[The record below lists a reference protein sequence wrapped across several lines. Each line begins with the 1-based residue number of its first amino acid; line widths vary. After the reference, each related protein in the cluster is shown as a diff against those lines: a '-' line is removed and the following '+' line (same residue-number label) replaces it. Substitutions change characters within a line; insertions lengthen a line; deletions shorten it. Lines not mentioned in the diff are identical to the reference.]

1 MELYESA
8 VEQKQDEIKNNKTED
23 NHKIAIVTSLFE
35 DGCPRLTFVGEEQE
49 SKKKYSYI
57 YSYIP
62 TVSDSVLL
70 IKANETYVIIG
81 KIAYN
86 VAPVDP
92 ITEADIVNLITDN
105 TIKEE
110 ELNTLIDTRSDTRAD
125 ARIVAKKCVT
135 LNSDGTISNSS
146 SNYNNF
152 FNLSVS
158 SNLKHTGSYL
168 GFFNKTPT
176 TKQTVDTIYVTT
188 EMTNEVIRNKLNAI
202 INALKSYGLM

>member
-23 NHKIAIVTSLFE
+23 NYKIATVTSLFE
-35 DGCPRLTFVGEEQE
+35 DGCPRLTFAGEEQE

-62 TVSDSVLL
+62 HDGDTVLL

-86 VAPVDP
+86 VTPADQ
-92 ITEADIVNLITDN
+92 ITEEDVINLITEN

-110 ELNTLIDTRSDTRAD
+110 DLNTLIDTRADTRAD
-125 ARIVAKKCVT
+125 VRIVAKKCVT
-135 LNSDGTISNSS
+135 LNSDGTMSNGS

-152 FNLSVS
+152 SYLSVS
-158 SNLKHTGSYL
+158 SNFKHTGSYL

-176 TKQTVDTIYVTT
+176 KKQTVDTIYVTT
-188 EMTNEVIRNKLNAI
+188 EMTSEVIRNKLNAI
-202 INALKSYGLM
+202 INALKTYGLM